1 MRARLTPEERKA
13 NKLASHQKYNASA
26 KGQARDK
33 RYELK
38 HPERKGRWESARN
51 AKPRDLGGGGGAVR

>member
-1 MRARLTPEERKA
+1 MRTRLTPEERWTRR
-13 NKLASHQKYNASA
+13 LESHRRYNGSA

-38 HPERKGRWESARN
+38 HPERKGRWEAARN